1 MSRLV
6 LIKDNQPLAEYNLC
20 KERFTIG
27 RLPDNDLRIDNPTV
41 SSHHA
46 VVINILNDSFIED
59 LNSTNGTYINGR
71 LIKKHALQQGD
82 LITIGHHQLR
92 FIDSHLDALNS
103 DDFSQTVVIAPK
115 STTKNINDL
124 QTDNSLHEQ
133 KLPQGKLQVLSGA
146 LTGRELNLEKPVT
159 TLGRQSTQVAAISR
173 RADGFFIVHADSS
186 TPSYPLV
193 NGQSIELQ
201 ARKLC
206 NRDVIEVAGVKMS
219 FFEFQ

>member
-6 LIKDNQPLAEYNLC
+6 LIKDNQTLAEYNLS

-27 RLPDNDLRIDNPTV
+27 RLTDNDLRIDQPIV

-59 LNSTNGTYINGR
+59 LNSTNGTYVNGR

-82 LITIGHHQLR
+82 LITIGHHQMR
-92 FIDSHLDALNS
+92 FIDSHLDALTS
-103 DDFSQTVVIAPK
+103 DDFSQTVVISPT
-115 STTKNINDL
+115 SKNINDL
-124 QTDNSLHEQ
+124 QTDNSPQE
-133 KLPQGKLQVLSGA
+133 KNLPQGKLHILSGA

-159 TLGRQSTQVAAISR
+159 TLGRQNTQVAVISR
-173 RADGFFIVHADSS
+173 RADGFFIIHSDSS
-186 TPSYPLV
+186 TSNYPIV
-193 NGQSIELQ
+193 NGQSIELE

-206 NRDVIEVAGVKMS
+206 NRDVIEVAGIKMG
-219 FFEFQ
+219 FLEL

>member
-6 LIKDNQPLAEYNLC
+6 LIKDNQTLAEYNLS

-27 RLPDNDLRIDNPTV
+27 RLTDNDLRIDQPIV

-59 LNSTNGTYINGR
+59 LNSTNGTYVNGR

-82 LITIGHHQLR
+82 LITIGHHQMR
-92 FIDSHLDALNS
+92 FIDSHLDALTS
-103 DDFSQTVVIAPK
+103 DDFSQTVVISPT
-115 STTKNINDL
+115 SKNINDL
-124 QTDNSLHEQ
+124 QTDNSPQE
-133 KLPQGKLQVLSGA
+133 KNLPQGKLNILSGA

-159 TLGRQSTQVAAISR
+159 TLGRQNTQVAVISR
-173 RADGFFIVHADSS
+173 RADGFFIIHSDSS
-186 TPSYPLV
+186 TSNYPIV
-193 NGQSIELQ
+193 NGQSIELE

-206 NRDVIEVAGVKMS
+206 NRDVIEVAGIKMS
-219 FFEFQ
+219 FLEL